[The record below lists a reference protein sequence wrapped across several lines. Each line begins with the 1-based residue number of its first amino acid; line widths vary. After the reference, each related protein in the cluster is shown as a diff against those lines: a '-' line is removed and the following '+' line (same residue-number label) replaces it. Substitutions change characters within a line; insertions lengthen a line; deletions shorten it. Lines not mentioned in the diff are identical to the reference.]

1 MAKLK
6 GSTKIKL
13 ALGLVGKIQYNK
25 VKKAS
30 RNCKKTTEKTLRGIL
45 EYAKDTEWGKSHNY
59 AEILAAKNA
68 EELFAL
74 WQKNVPPTDYEDL
87 RPMIER
93 HKNGEENVLF
103 PGKPMMYATTSGTT
117 KEPKWI
123 PITNEYYSNCYSKMT
138 KLWLHS
144 FQMHRPK
151 VFENKC
157 TSIVGKAIE
166 GNAPDGTV
174 YGSVSGVTRRDCP
187 EFIKGLYAEDHC
199 VFGIKDYKARY
210 YTIMRTGIE
219 QDVHLL
225 VTANPSTIV
234 EMQNNVNEF
243 FDSYVTDIE
252 NGTLN
257 KDLNIEPEI
266 RATLESIYKPNP
278 ARAAELRALK
288 EKYPVILPKHY
299 WPNIQVLTTW
309 KCGNTHVYMDK
320 FKDSFPEHMN
330 HQEFGY
336 FASECRAGLVLNGQD
351 DTVLFPHMHYFEF
364 ISADDLDNPNPK
376 FLQLH
381 ELEKGK
387 RYSIFVTTYAG
398 LYRYNMNDLIE
409 VTGFFGKIPT
419 IQFIQKING
428 IISMTGEKLHE
439 KQFIE
444 AVKETQKDTGIE
456 LRFFVGFA
464 DIENSVYKFYY
475 EFADNDKPLAE
486 LQKQADDF
494 TKIVDK
500 KLKEINCEYEVK
512 RDSLRLKDPISY
524 VMQKESFETY
534 KARCIDQGS
543 RDGQFKLNL
552 LMQDEKRHAM
562 FKDLIKK

>member
-1 MAKLK
+1 MAKK
-6 GSTKIKL
+6 KIKGHRKIAFL
-13 ALGLVGKIQYNK
+13 LGTVGKIQKAKLDNVAK
-25 VKKAS
+25 NTKKAQ
-30 RNCKKTTEKTLRGIL
+30 EKTLRGIID
-45 EYAKDTEWGKSHNY
+45 YAKDTEWGKAHNY
-59 AEILAAKNA
+59 SKILEAKNF
-68 EELFAL
+68 EELVEL
-74 WQKNVPPTDYEDL
+74 WQKYQPVSDYEDL
-87 RPMIER
+87 RPSIER

-187 EFIKGLYAEDHC
+187 EFIKGLYAENNE
-199 VFGIKDYKARY
+199 VFAIKDYKARY

-309 KCGNTHVYMDK
+309 KC
-320 FKDSFPEHMN
+320 
-330 HQEFGY
+330 
-336 FASECRAGLVLNGQD
+336 
-351 DTVLFPHMHYFEF
+351 
-364 ISADDLDNPNPK
+364 
-376 FLQLH
+376 
-381 ELEKGK
+381 
-387 RYSIFVTTYAG
+387 
-398 LYRYNMNDLIE
+398 
-409 VTGFFGKIPT
+409 
-419 IQFIQKING
+419 
-428 IISMTGEKLHE
+428 
-439 KQFIE
+439 
-444 AVKETQKDTGIE
+444 
-456 LRFFVGFA
+456 
-464 DIENSVYKFYY
+464 
-475 EFADNDKPLAE
+475 
-486 LQKQADDF
+486 
-494 TKIVDK
+494 
-500 KLKEINCEYEVK
+500 
-512 RDSLRLKDPISY
+512 
-524 VMQKESFETY
+524 
-534 KARCIDQGS
+534 
-543 RDGQFKLNL
+543 
-552 LMQDEKRHAM
+552 
-562 FKDLIKK
+562 